1 MDVLIGRGGGGGGSN
16 KQLNG
21 QMCVVGRYRIASSNS
36 YNMATRALADLSPE
50 APEGDK
56 SVKRPR
62 GHVITSL
69 LQFKRTSA

>member
-1 MDVLIGRGGGGGGSN
+1 
-16 KQLNG
+16 
-21 QMCVVGRYRIASSNS
+21 MCVEGSVHVIVITWPRGRWLIYHPR
-36 YNMATRALADLSPE
+36 RF

-69 LQFKRTSA
+69 LQFERTSV